1 MIRPSAGLHAHE
13 GDRLPV
19 KIYAGLPAAPGVGIG
34 RIHVYQPLPVLLEEE
49 TQRGDT
55 SPEEEWQRYLEAR
68 AKVDRELQRLSENAS
83 PLIADIFLV
92 HREILFDATLSE
104 IVRTYIDAGASAA
117 AAIHQATTELIK
129 TFQSLNDAY
138 FASRSADIRDV
149 GQRLLVHLGAT
160 PVAKQLTQLPPET
173 LLVADD
179 LTPFDTTHLD
189 PAKIAGIALAHSA
202 PTAHTAI
209 LARSLGL
216 PMVCGL
222 GNDVLEEKDG
232 TLAIVDGG
240 QGQLLVDPPPEMV
253 ANYRNAQERL
263 HRSRAAAEEHARE
276 PAVTRDGRTVP
287 VLANVNHADEALQA
301 VEAGADGVGLLR
313 TEYLF
318 QERIAPP
325 TVQTQFEAYLAIA
338 AQMPGRPLTI
348 RLLDVGGDKPIPY
361 VAQPVEANPFL
372 GLRGIRFL
380 LHHPELLRDQLTA
393 LVQLAQ
399 ERIASELRI
408 LVPMVSLV
416 RELREFL
423 QIFQQIP
430 GARECRE
437 EGLLRVGAMIEVPSA
452 AMMAERMARLVDYL
466 SLGTN
471 DLAQYTLAADRS
483 NSAVAGLVSALD
495 PTVLR
500 LIAMTCQ
507 AGYVTDTPVAICGE
521 IASDPA
527 ATPLLLGLGI
537 QELSAIPPAIPLI
550 KQAVRHCD
558 LTQCRQIAEQALRS
572 AQIEDVLRLLALED
586 AGKG

>member
-1 MIRPSAGLHAHE
+1 M
-13 GDRLPV
+13 

-34 RIHVYQPLPVLLEEE
+34 RIHVYQPLPALLEEE
-49 TQRGDT
+49 AERGET
-55 SPEEEWQRYLEAR
+55 APEEEWQRYLEAR
-68 AKVDRELQRLSENAS
+68 AKVDRELQRLSEHAS

-92 HREILFDATLSE
+92 HREILFDATLNE
-104 IVRTYIDAGASAA
+104 IVHTYIQAGASAA

-160 PVAKQLTQLPPET
+160 PVATQLSQLPPGT

-189 PAKIAGIALAHSA
+189 PDKIVGIALAHSA

-222 GNDVLEEKDG
+222 GSPVLETPDG
-232 TLAIVDGG
+232 SQGIVDGS

-253 ANYRNAQERL
+253 EKYRNAQERL
-263 HRSRAAAEEHARE
+263 RISRAAAVQQAKE

-287 VLANVNHADEALQA
+287 VLANINHADEALLA

-338 AQMPGRPLTI
+338 TQMPGRPLTI

-380 LHHPELLRDQLTA
+380 LQHPELLRDQLTA

-399 ERIASELRI
+399 ERIAGELRI
-408 LVPMVSLV
+408 LAPMVSLV

-430 GARECRE
+430 GARKCRE
-437 EGLLRVGAMIEVPSA
+437 EGLLRLGVMIEVPSA

-507 AGYVTDTPVAICGE
+507 AGYVAETPVAICGE

-537 QELSAIPPAIPLI
+537 QELSVIPPAIPLI
-550 KQAVRHCD
+550 KQAVRRCD

-572 AQIEDVLRLLALED
+572 GQIEDVLRLLALEE
-586 AGKG
+586 AGDEE